1 MAGEN
6 ELTVVAAR
14 KKASMSHISSINHSR
29 GLDKHPGTTENGLE
43 IHPESHHPTLDEI
56 QLRAIRIHSQHGG
69 VCGGYNLDDWFEA
82 EHELEDE
89 NERSSKKDPVQ

>member
-1 MAGEN
+1 MIH
-6 ELTVVAAR
+6 T
-14 KKASMSHISSINHSR
+14 SSINHSH
-29 GLDKHPGTTENGLE
+29 GLDKDPRTTEKGLE

-56 QLRAIRIHSQHGG
+56 QLRACRIHSQHGG

-89 NERSSKKDPVQ
+89 NQLPAKTKRVQ

>member
-1 MAGEN
+1 
-6 ELTVVAAR
+6 
-14 KKASMSHISSINHSR
+14 MSHTSSINHSH
-29 GLDKHPGTTENGLE
+29 GLDKPQGKVESGLE

-82 EHELEDE
+82 EHELADE
-89 NERSSKKDPVQ
+89 NQLPAKTKRVQ

>member
-1 MAGEN
+1 
-6 ELTVVAAR
+6 
-14 KKASMSHISSINHSR
+14 MSHISSINHSR
-29 GLDKHPGTTENGLE
+29 GLDKHSRTTENALE

-56 QLRAIRIHSQHGG
+56 QLRACQIHSKHGG

-89 NERSSKKDPVQ
+89 NELSAKTERVQ

>member
-1 MAGEN
+1 
-6 ELTVVAAR
+6 
-14 KKASMSHISSINHSR
+14 MSHIPSINHSR
-29 GLDKHPGTTENGLE
+29 GLDKHPGKTENGLE

-89 NERSSKKDPVQ
+89 NQSSAKTERVH

>member
-1 MAGEN
+1 
-6 ELTVVAAR
+6 
-14 KKASMSHISSINHSR
+14 MSHISSNNHSR
-29 GLDKHPGTTENGLE
+29 GLHKTLGKAENGLE

-89 NERSSKKDPVQ
+89 NQRSAKTERVH

>member
-1 MAGEN
+1 
-6 ELTVVAAR
+6 
-14 KKASMSHISSINHSR
+14 MSHISSINHSHR
-29 GLDKHPGTTENGLE
+29 IDKPQERAENGLE

-82 EHELEDE
+82 EHELEE
-89 NERSSKKDPVQ
+89 EIQLPAKTERVQ

>member
-1 MAGEN
+1 MRH
-6 ELTVVAAR
+6 V
-14 KKASMSHISSINHSR
+14 SSINNSQ
-29 GLDKHPGTTENGLE
+29 GIDKLQGRAENELE

-89 NERSSKKDPVQ
+89 NRLPAKTERVQ